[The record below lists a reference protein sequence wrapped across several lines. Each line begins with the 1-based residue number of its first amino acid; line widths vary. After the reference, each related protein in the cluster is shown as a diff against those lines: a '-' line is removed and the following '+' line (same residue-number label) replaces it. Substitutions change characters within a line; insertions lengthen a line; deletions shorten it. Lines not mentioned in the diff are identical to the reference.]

1 MEFIVILTPNL
12 VFSLDFYIKNRK
24 QKIYYLFVRFI
35 DEKMKFSLKLFV
47 KSLFILIHIII
58 LIISLVIFSC
68 SIILLSQNTPS
79 TVSSSVPSTTSQFV
93 SNLIGFELNSQ
104 QIQLSFC
111 ILSNFII
118 ILTSLALY
126 GAIFNDKIIC
136 FAYGLILCIIW
147 LLVFAFFQSKL
158 LILVLILSL
167 IILTLIFVLV
177 LNDNHNQMVHFDYDE
192 HLRQKYLRQLQSR
205 HAIMCQSNLYS

>member
-35 DEKMKFSLKLFV
+35 DEMKFSLKLFV

>member
-12 VFSLDFYIKNRK
+12 MFSLDFYIKNRK

-47 KSLFILIHIII
+47 KSLFILVHIII

-79 TVSSSVPSTTSQFV
+79 TVSSTVPSTTSQFV

-111 ILSNFII
+111 ILSNFIT

-126 GAIFNDKIIC
+126 GSIFNDKVIC

-158 LILVLILSL
+158 FILVLILSL
-167 IILTLIFVLV
+167 IILTLIFVSI

-205 HAIMCQSNLYS
+205 HVIMCQSNLYS

>member
-24 QKIYYLFVRFI
+24 QKIYLFVRFI

-47 KSLFILIHIII
+47 KSLFILVHIII

-158 LILVLILSL
+158 SILVLILSL

>member
-1 MEFIVILTPNL
+1 
-12 VFSLDFYIKNRK
+12 
-24 QKIYYLFVRFI
+24 
-35 DEKMKFSLKLFV
+35 MKFSLKLFV
-47 KSLFILIHIII
+47 KSLFILVHIII

-68 SIILLSQNTPS
+68 SIILLSQNTSS
-79 TVSSSVPSTTSQFV
+79 TVPSSVPSSVPSTLSQFV

-111 ILSNFII
+111 ILSNFIT

-158 LILVLILSL
+158 SILVLILSL
-167 IILTLIFVLV
+167 IMLTLIFVLV

>member
-68 SIILLSQNTPS
+68 SIILLSQNTTS
-79 TVSSSVPSTTSQFV
+79 TVSSSVPSTSQFV

-111 ILSNFII
+111 ILSNFIT

-158 LILVLILSL
+158 SILVLILSL

-205 HAIMCQSNLYS
+205 HANMCQSNLYS